1 MEKVLI
7 GSSNVYRFYRPDN
20 FKDYNV
26 YNMVRCT
33 DMVTFK
39 AIVNNLEAN
48 ETEVVISVIENF
60 IERAVGQSKS
70 DEEIWTKSGDVLASF
85 VGIIGEAAKRL
96 PGTKFALADPIIRP
110 KLNWYQ
116 RTYDDLQA
124 AFVESIGSLK
134 RNNVTRFEAIAQGC
148 SQFEGDQTHL
158 TAESGQIFIDGLL
171 TKAETFFK
179 APVIDLVEDEEE
191 VSALSA
197 TDLLALRLDKLE
209 NQVTSRQT
217 KDNLIFARLREEMD
231 FATNKQK
238 EDRIVV
244 TGLTSSVPPPTD
256 PAAKKLWIRKIVED
270 IFKKISPDFAGVIHY
285 INQGKSNGRMIP
297 LVEVKLDSAA
307 NALILRKAFAD
318 KRKNGEDL
326 GRIFI
331 SNSVNLATRVRVDVL
346 KVLARKISDLN
357 VVANAVPFVSRPVLQ
372 VRPKE
377 SAASGNNETRTYTYT
392 DAISKYGHLLKQFEL
407 GEAYRRAGTS
417 FKGQLEQQF
426 VVLREQG
433 QVSHQHQ
440 QQPQQ
445 RQQQQQGWGSRYG
458 GDAGTSRK
466 RTRDDDDDEH
476 LFEPPGGRGGRHAGA
491 TSGNRRPFRG
501 NKYSRK

>member
-1 MEKVLI
+1 MDKVLI
-7 GSSNVYRFYRPDN
+7 GSSNVYRFYRPDV
-20 FKDYNV
+20 FKDYKT

-33 DMVTFK
+33 DLVTFR

-48 ETEVVISVIENF
+48 ESEVVISVLENF
-60 IERAVGQSKS
+60 VERAVGQSKS
-70 DEEIWTKSGDVLASF
+70 DEEIWTNSGEVLTSF
-85 VGIIGEAAKRL
+85 IDTVKDAARRL

-116 RTYDDLQA
+116 KIFDDLQA
-124 AFVESIGSLK
+124 AFTESVASMR

-148 SQFEGDQTHL
+148 SQFEGDQVHL
-158 TAESGQIFIDGLL
+158 TAASGQIFIEGLL
-171 TKAETFFK
+171 TKAETFFN
-179 APVIDLVEDEEE
+179 APVVDLAEDDDE
-191 VSALSA
+191 VAALSA
-197 TDLLALRLDKLE
+197 TEVLALRLDKLE
-209 NQVTSRQT
+209 DQVASRQN

-238 EDRIVV
+238 EDRVV
-244 TGLTSSVPPPTD
+244 ITGLSSNVPPPAD
-256 PAAKKLWIRKIVED
+256 PAQRKLWIRKIVD
-270 IFKKISPDFAGVIHY
+270 DVFKKILPDFAGVIHY
-285 INQGKSNGRMIP
+285 VNQGKSNGRMIP
-297 LVEVKLDSAA
+297 LVEVKIDSAT
-307 NALILRKAFAD
+307 NALALRKAFAD
-318 KRKNGEDL
+318 KRKNGDDL

-331 SNSVNLATRVRVDVL
+331 SNSVNLATRVRVDIL
-346 KVLARKISDLN
+346 KVLARKISDQE

-377 SAASGNNETRTYTYT
+377 VSGNGNIETRTYTFT

-433 QVSHQHQ
+433 QVSHHQ
-440 QQPQQ
+440 QQPQRHQ
-445 RQQQQQGWGSRYG
+445 PQAGGSRHARG
-458 GDAGTSRK
+458 AGANQK
-466 RTRDDDDDEH
+466 RTRDEDED
-476 LFEPPGGRGGRHAGA
+476 ESSYEAPGRGRYSAA